1 MDDELDADARKNPV
15 TSSDAEAAEL
25 ADALPSTPEKTANE
39 TSEEPSDQAPFSDPT
54 EPLSSAQ
61 EQAWSR
67 AGASVPG
74 KTSASPFVTAANAA
88 DVETASAFASSAEIS
103 AELAAEALLKGDDAV
118 TEAFAN
124 EAFANEAFPLEH
136 ETVIDAGSGAT
147 VPTSLVAP
155 LADEKVR
162 DASGAGGA
170 PDFTKD
176 ILERAE
182 AIARAATTITEDT
195 RDSGVTE
202 DETQP
207 SA

>member
-124 EAFANEAFPLEH
+124 ESFPLEH

-182 AIARAATTITEDT
+182 AIARAATTVTEDT